1 MEREREREWRRRM
14 KADPLAAHRTVESLT
29 GEGFLRR
36 ELALALKSEKCNRGK
51 RMDLVLGLSDGTED
65 EVATEESELR
75 GASGVDQST
84 VSSSSNGRT
93 GMSDK
98 LCNSVKKAHNMSKAL
113 ELAEENARSSN
124 LSHESPKNYVVNVED
139 LSVSATSKEN
149 MVPSFNTSRGVRTA
163 KRAVEVVKAIGGAKV
178 SNKPQQKHNKFMAR
192 YGLQKYA
199 SLFKAI

>member
-1 MEREREREWRRRM
+1 MGEREREERRRRM

-98 LCNSVKKAHNMSKAL
+98 LYNSVKKAHNMSRLWSLPRRTQGKRHL
-113 ELAEENARSSN
+113 RKSRRLG
-124 LSHESPKNYVVNVED
+124 
-139 LSVSATSKEN
+139 KE
-149 MVPSFNTSRGVRTA
+149 R
-163 KRAVEVVKAIGGAKV
+163 
-178 SNKPQQKHNKFMAR
+178 
-192 YGLQKYA
+192 
-199 SLFKAI
+199 

>member
-1 MEREREREWRRRM
+1 
-14 KADPLAAHRTVESLT
+14 
-29 GEGFLRR
+29 
-36 ELALALKSEKCNRGK
+36 
-51 RMDLVLGLSDGTED
+51 MDLVLGLSDGTED

-84 VSSSSNGRT
+84 VSSSSHGRT

-98 LCNSVKKAHNMSKAL
+98 LYNSVKKAHNMSKAL
-113 ELAEENARSSN
+113 ELAEENARKKASQKKVEGLERSENGKSSN
-124 LSHESPKNYVVNVED
+124 LSHESPKNYIVNVED

-149 MVPSFNTSRGVRTA
+149 MVPSFNTSRGVQTA
-163 KRAVEVVKAIGGAKV
+163 KRAVEVVKAIGAGKV